1 MTITFTGSDD
11 KFTVYSEPKI
21 IFYKAVVFSRGGKE
35 IGYIDAEYD
44 FSNLP
49 AEYHELAIKTLQRQG
64 MNVRICF

>member
-49 AEYHELAIKTLQRQG
+49 SEHHELAIQTLQRQG
-64 MNVRICF
+64 MNVHICF